1 MEKIRFGILGC
12 GNIAARFAK
21 ALNKSED
28 AELYASAARSAEKA
42 EKFAETHGGK
52 AYAGYEALLNDPEV
66 QAVYIATVHTTHAEL
81 AKMAIEAGKPVIC
94 EKPFFTN
101 GKKAKEVIELAKA

>member
-1 MEKIRFGILGC
+1 MEKVKFGILGC

-21 ALNKSED
+21 ALGKSPV

-52 AYAGYEALLNDPEV
+52 AYGGYEALVNDPEV

-81 AKMAIEAGKPVIC
+81 AKMAINAGKPVIC

-101 GKKAKEVIELAKA
+101 GKT